1 MIMTP
6 DETPVVE
13 ETTTWE
19 TTPAVEWAPELDS
32 DWNVVETPTEAVD
45 TTENPEADSAELEAR
60 VEETTPVEEVI
71 ETPAAPNAAVDLAP
85 KVITQS
91 RGPARPV
98 QEIVRQEM
106 PVDDRFVTDETRK
119 MSAGGLPIA
128 E

>member
-6 DETPVVE
+6 EETPVVE
-13 ETTTWE
+13 EVTTE
-19 TTPAVEWAPELDS
+19 TPAEEIT
-32 DWNVVETPTEAVD
+32 TPTEEVD
-45 TTENPEADSAELEAR
+45 TTENPEADSAELETR
-60 VEETTPVEEVI
+60 VEATEPTEDVVEEVV
-71 ETPAAPNAAVDLAP
+71 EASVQPNAAVDLAP

-98 QEIVRQEM
+98 QEIARQEM

-119 MSAGGLPIA
+119 MSAGGLPIT

>member
-1 MIMTP
+1 
-6 DETPVVE
+6 
-13 ETTTWE
+13 
-19 TTPAVEWAPELDS
+19 
-32 DWNVVETPTEAVD
+32 
-45 TTENPEADSAELEAR
+45 LEAR
-60 VEETTPVEEVI
+60 VKATEPVEDAVKEVV
-71 ETPAAPNAAVDLAP
+71 EAPAQPNAAVDLAP

-98 QEIVRQEM
+98 QEIARQEM